1 MRYIVYLATL
11 KFNVLVNLLKISTEN
26 IFRIMDGNKL
36 ILSVFFLLTSL
47 NTFGQTIPIE
57 DSTRVYIIR
66 TVDKNEF
73 TGVIIYKDLDVITL
87 ATEEYGNLNIKL
99 SNIKSIDEV
108 KPNEIVN
115 GQVWPNN
122 PQSSRYFWA
131 PSGYGID
138 KGEVYYQNIWVLFNQ
153 FSFGVTDYFSISA
166 GIVPLFLFAGTSTPV
181 WVVPK
186 FSIPAIKDKLN
197 FGAGAMAGTIL
208 GESESGFGILFGDVT
223 VGGRN
228 RNATLSVG
236 YGYAAG
242 EFSKGITINFSGLTR
257 ISKNVY
263 LITENYL
270 IYSEGQSIGIFSF
283 GGRSII
289 NRIGV
294 DYALVL
300 PYGTGLDIN
309 FVLPLLGITLP
320 LSK

>member
-1 MRYIVYLATL
+1 MR
-11 KFNVLVNLLKISTEN
+11 NLLQKSAEYNFSYIHRYLIIASLFLSLISLRAT
-26 IFRIMDGNKL
+26 
-36 ILSVFFLLTSL
+36 
-47 NTFGQTIPIE
+47 GQTVQIE
-57 DSTRVYIIR
+57 DSTRTYIIR
-66 TVDKNEF
+66 TLDKNVF
-73 TGVIIYKDLDVITL
+73 TGVIIYKDLEVITL
-87 ATEEYGNLNIKL
+87 ETDEYGNINIKL
-99 SNIKSIDEV
+99 SNINSIDEV
-108 KPNEIVN
+108 KPNEVVN
-115 GQVWPNN
+115 GKVWPNN

-131 PSGYGID
+131 PSGYGIE

-166 GIVPLFLFAGTSTPV
+166 GLVPLFLFAGTSTPV

-186 FSIPAIKDKLN
+186 FSIPAIRDKLN
-197 FGAGAMAGTIL
+197 FGAGVLAGTIL
-208 GESESGFGILFGDVT
+208 GEPESGFGILFGDVT

-228 RNATLSVG
+228 RNATLTVG
-236 YGYAAG
+236 YGFAEG
-242 EFSKGITINFSGLTR
+242 ESSNGITINLSAFNR

-270 IYSEGQSIGIFSF
+270 IYSEGQAIGAVSF

-289 NRIGV
+289 NHIGV

-300 PYGTGLDIN
+300 PYGTELDLN

>member
-1 MRYIVYLATL
+1 MR
-11 KFNVLVNLLKISTEN
+11 NLLQISTKYN
-26 IFRIMDGNKL
+26 FSYIHGYI
-36 ILSVFFLLTSL
+36 IITSL
-47 NTFGQTIPIE
+47 FFSLISLNASGQTIQIE
-57 DSTRVYIIR
+57 DSTRTYIVR
-66 TVDKNEF
+66 TLDKNEF
-73 TGVIIYKDLDVITL
+73 TGVIIFKDLSVITL
-87 ATEEYGNLNIKL
+87 ETKDYGNINIKL

-131 PSGYGID
+131 PSGYGIE

-153 FSFGVTDYFSISA
+153 FSYGVTDYFSISA

-197 FGAGAMAGTIL
+197 FGAGVLAGTIL

-228 RNATLSVG
+228 RNATLTVG
-236 YGYAAG
+236 YGYAEG
-242 EFSKGITINFSGLTR
+242 ESSNGITINLSGFTR
-257 ISKNVY
+257 ITKNVY

-270 IYSEGQSIGIFSF
+270 IYSEGQSIGAVSF